1 MHILNWKRIHRY
13 RKQTS
18 SYQWGKEKWKGQDGE
33 WDYETQT
40 TMDKTDKQQGYIVQH
55 TQL

>member
-1 MHILNWKRIHRY
+1 MYILNWKRIHRY

-18 SYQWGKEKWKGQDGE
+18 SYQWGKEKQKGQDGE